1 MGPLLFKPEDYP
13 VYAPGFIAVLI
24 TSIAAALLIILY
36 RYVCLWDNKRRD
48 KAGIPEA
55 FEHAYED
62 DLTDRTNPQ
71 FRYEL

>member
-1 MGPLLFKPEDYP
+1 LFKPEDHR

-24 TSIAAALLIILY
+24 TSIAAAALIIVY
-36 RYVCLWDNKRRD
+36 RYVCVWENKKRD
-48 KAGIPEA
+48 RTGTLEA

-62 DLTDRTNPQ
+62 DLTDRKNPQ